1 MKIKNTGYLASVLCL
16 AFIILFTACSEEDPA
31 PSEAVLSKLKS
42 KTWDI
47 SSVQVDG
54 VDQTSL
60 FAGMTLTFTVKDYQ
74 VNPANA
80 IWPASGT
87 WQFTDKEGTVIKRN
101 DGLEITVT
109 EITGSSLKLSLQW
122 SKNTFGAGRITSVSG
137 QHLFTF
143 N

>member
-1 MKIKNTGYLASVLCL
+1 MKIKNTSLASVLCL
-16 AFIILFTACSEEDPA
+16 TFIMLFTACSEEEPA
-31 PSEAVLSKLKS
+31 PSDAVLSKLKS
-42 KTWDI
+42 KTWNV

-54 VDQTSL
+54 VDQTTL

-87 WQFTDKEGTVIKRN
+87 WQFTDKEGTVITRN
-101 DGLEITVT
+101 DGLEITVA
-109 EITGSSLKLSLQW
+109 EITESSLKLSLQW
-122 SKNTFGAGRITSVSG
+122 SKNTFGAGRIASVSG

>member
-1 MKIKNTGYLASVLCL
+1 MKITNTGYLASMLCL
-16 AFIILFTACSEEDPA
+16 TFMILFTACSEEEPA
-31 PSEAVLSKLKS
+31 PSDAVLSKLKS
-42 KTWDI
+42 KTWKI

-54 VDQTSL
+54 VDQTTL

-74 VNPANA
+74 VNPANE

-87 WQFTDKEGTVIKRN
+87 WQFSDKEGTVIKRN
-101 DGLEITVT
+101 DGMEITVA
-109 EITGSSLKLSLQW
+109 EITETSLKLSLQW
-122 SKNTFGAGRITSVSG
+122 SKNTFGAGRAASVSG

>member
-16 AFIILFTACSEEDPA
+16 TFMILFTACSEEEPA
-31 PSEAVLSKLKS
+31 PSDAVLSKLKS
-42 KTWDI
+42 KTWKI

-54 VDQTSL
+54 VDQTTL

-101 DGLEITVT
+101 DGLEITVA
-109 EITGSSLKLSLQW
+109 EITETSLKLSLQW
-122 SKNTFGAGRITSVSG
+122 SKNTFGAGRAASVSG